1 MDEDEDSLQDL
12 VAQAQS
18 RPRYVRILSWEFKNE
33 RKESRRKKK
42 LQSLEK
48 REEGQEEE
56 QEESF
61 SFEEEESDS
70 QSSYYS
76 AEEDVTEILEEEVEQ
91 VNLQEEPK
99 TVSSSYRTPS
109 HYRAPSKK
117 QKRKRRSRTMY
128 CTGNQTL
135 PFMTTGLG
143 IEKDIQEFVTEIKG
157 KQFCVLREVPS
168 LTMLCMKLLRGVHY
182 PTNSV
187 PYLIKSQM
195 FDANADLKFKRFQ
208 YGWLLNLLV
217 FVDKEENLHSFRYL
231 EEMKSSYKL
240 PMCSVWYPFPYIKE
254 RNGSQIY
261 DVYQKSKISA
271 CLMYTSGLDVE
282 YDGWGILES
291 LELYLRVPLILSGT
305 GCFFQ
310 FPLTYK
316 VLHTLHGITLKVR

>member
-56 QEESF
+56 QEESS

-99 TVSSSYRTPS
+99 TVSSSYITPS

-128 CTGNQTL
+128 CTGNQIL
-135 PFMTTGLG
+135 PFMTTGLD
-143 IEKDIQEFVTEIKG
+143 IEEDIQEFVTEIKG

-168 LTMLCMKLLRGVHY
+168 LTMLCMKLLRGVRY

-217 FVDKEENLHSFRYL
+217 FVDKEEDLHSFRYL
-231 EEMKSSYKL
+231 EEMKSSYRL

-254 RNGSQIY
+254 CNGSQIY
-261 DVYQKSKISA
+261 EVYQKSKISA

-291 LELYLRVPLILSGT
+291 LETYLRVPLILSGT
-305 GCFFQ
+305 GCCF
-310 FPLTYK
+310 LAH
-316 VLHTLHGITLKVR
+316 LS